1 MEINK
6 AMDFG
11 DDEIFPTPIDLG
23 NRDWGLE
30 TLLGLVPG
38 RFSFKR
44 LSMRAGSKGGLQFH
58 QLKEEIQILISG
70 RMIIRTV
77 GKDGNLTERVIS
89 DGDVMHFRPG
99 VVHQEEA
106 VTDCLI
112 VEASTP
118 HFNDR
123 VRVESIYGFSSGGG
137 LPTTDLDD
145 VYEL

>member
-1 MEINK
+1 MEINE

-11 DDEIFPTPIDLG
+11 ADEVFPNPIDLG
-23 NRDWGLE
+23 SRDWGLE

-44 LSMRAGSKGGLQFH
+44 LFMRAGSKGGLQFH

-70 RMIIRTV
+70 EMIIRTV

-89 DGDVMHFRPG
+89 AGDVMHFRPG
-99 VVHQEEA
+99 TVHQEEA

-112 VEASTP
+112 IEASTP

-123 VRVESIYGFSSGGG
+123 VRVETMYGFSGAGG
-137 LPTTDLDD
+137 LPTTDISD